1 MQGAGRSGSVLK
13 IVSVC
18 MWLVLLVI
26 YLVYPVD
33 FVLLNNLSLIDL
45 YTNPSVLQIR
55 LPRAIACCLVGS
67 GLGISGLIS
76 QGLFRNPIASPSIL
90 GTTTGSVLGA
100 ILVAFFLPHESYWIR
115 ILASFAGALLSAA
128 LVVKLSNKY
137 KAISSSHLLLIGFAI
152 NVLLGSWNSMFLA
165 LSMNDTIKSNAI
177 LQWMMGSFVGK
188 SWDHILVM
196 TGPFICGLS
205 LAYRLSAKLNIL
217 NLGYELAVTQGL
229 DWRKL
234 RNHAILCIAIL
245 IGTSVSFSGMIP
257 FVGLIVPHICRMLFG
272 PDNKKLLPYCAVIG
286 MCLCLGADLLAKSIL
301 YPLELNVGA
310 LIAIIGAPWMV
321 FLVSSKNIRHTE
333 D

>member
-1 MQGAGRSGSVLK
+1 MLS
-13 IVSVC
+13 IC
-18 MWLVLLVI
+18 IWFVLLVT
-26 YLVYPVD
+26 YLVYPGNFALQDNSAPD
-33 FVLLNNLSLIDL
+33 FL
-45 YTNPSVLQIR
+45 NPSVLQIR
-55 LPRAIACCLVGS
+55 LPRAIVCCLVGAA
-67 GLGISGLIS
+67 LGISGLIS

-90 GTTTGSVLGA
+90 GTTTGSALGA
-100 ILVAFFLPHESYWIR
+100 ILVTFFLPHESYWVR
-115 ILASFAGALLSAA
+115 ILASFGGALLSAA
-128 LVVKLSNKY
+128 LVMQLSNKY

-188 SWDHILVM
+188 NWDHVLVM
-196 TGPFICGLS
+196 SAPFLFGTG
-205 LAYRLSAKLNIL
+205 LAYRLSPKLNIL

-272 PDNKKLLPYCAVIG
+272 PDNKKLLPYCALVG
-286 MCLCLGADLLAKSIL
+286 MSLCLVADLLAKSIR

-321 FLVSSKNIRHTE
+321 YLVYNKNMRYTE
-333 D
+333 G